1 LLSTPQTHIF
11 THAKGYKYT
20 DYYIA
25 HPCKA
30 DNKPVSLQQVSRMIF
45 MKRKSSTLAHVIARC
60 LKKH

>member
-30 DNKPVSLQQVSRMIF
+30 DNKPVSLQQGLRIIFMKKIFFF
-45 MKRKSSTLAHVIARC
+45 MKRKIYFHVN
-60 LKKH
+60 

>member
-25 HPCKA
+25 RPCKA
-30 DNKPVSLQQVSRMIF
+30 DNEPVSLQQKSRIIF
-45 MKRKSSTLAHVIARC
+45 MKKNIFLHE
-60 LKKH
+60 

>member
-25 HPCKA
+25 RPCKA
-30 DNKPVSLQQVSRMIF
+30 NNETVSLQQKSQIIF
-45 MKRKSSTLAHVIARC
+45 MKKNIFLHEKKDLFSRK
-60 LKKH
+60 